1 MERFAFPEL
10 MDVAKAA
17 TGRSYAALMRS
28 LAARAYCT
36 EEAVKKWRKRDN
48 FPTNLSAEDAYAG
61 LFEGCGN
68 AETLAQCLRAF
79 SSERE
84 CPDLAGA
91 ISEEQ
96 GACRS
101 SDSDE
106 DRYRDLALEL
116 CRRALAGSQEEKEGR
131 TARRALPGIVVEVD
145 RAVSHGGGSRIACP
159 ASTETMGYFS
169 GGFETHEL
177 YGALLDAAQARYLS
191 FGRKNSK
198 IFGDESHVPAIRD
211 LLARRAD
218 GFDFRCLFLDPD
230 ADASVIGNAQDRSG
244 FLDDLRYA
252 IKRAATVIAEAGA
265 DPAEVCRLYRT
276 RRQAALAVADDFAF
290 YRPTEYDERMM
301 PAHFTGR
308 NFCYA
313 RVDGGVGKELLDAFE
328 RAWASARPLD
338 AAM

>member
-1 MERFAFPEL
+1 MERFAVPDL

-61 LFEGCGN
+61 LFEGCGD
-68 AETLAQCLRAF
+68 ADALVDCARSYAADRDFPALADAVGEGAAF
-79 SSERE
+79 RSFASDEERYRE
-84 CPDLAGA
+84 CAVA
-91 ISEEQ
+91 
-96 GACRS
+96 
-101 SDSDE
+101 
-106 DRYRDLALEL
+106 L
-116 CRRALAGSQEEKEGR
+116 CRLALAGSQEEKEGR
-131 TARRALPGIVVEVD
+131 TARRALPPIVVAVD
-145 RAVSHGGGSRIACP
+145 RAVSRGGESRIACP

-177 YGALLDAAQARYLS
+177 YGALLDAAANRYLS
-191 FGRKNSK
+191 YGRKNSK

-211 LLARRAD
+211 ILARRAD

-230 ADASVIGNAQDRSG
+230 ADPSVLDNAQDRPG
-244 FLDDLRYA
+244 FVDDLRHA

-276 RRQAALAVADDFAF
+276 RRQAALAVVDDFAF
-290 YRPTEYDERMM
+290 YRSTEYDDRMVPM
-301 PAHFTGR
+301 HFTGR

-313 RVDGGVGKELLDAFE
+313 RVDGGVGKECLDVFE
-328 RAWASARPLD
+328 RAWAAARPLEC
-338 AAM
+338 